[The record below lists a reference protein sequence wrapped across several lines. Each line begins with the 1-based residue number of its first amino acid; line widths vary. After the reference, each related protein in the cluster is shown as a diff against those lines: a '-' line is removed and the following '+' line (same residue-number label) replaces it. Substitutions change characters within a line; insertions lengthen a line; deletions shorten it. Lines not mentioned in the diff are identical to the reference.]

1 MVLAL
6 SWIYKTGFSSILV
19 EEQSRNLQPK
29 LFFGIYQGFGLKTV
43 INFSRILG
51 TLPTPG
57 SLLDHSFSV
66 CCGAIIGG
74 FLMRSD

>member
-43 INFSRILG
+43 INFSRC
-51 TLPTPG
+51 TQSAAPP
-57 SLLDHSFSV
+57 
-66 CCGAIIGG
+66 
-74 FLMRSD
+74 